1 MKITFTGDISLYNI
15 DAENFKYNDLCLQVL
30 NSSDLLIGNL
40 ECPITD
46 IKTNGKESPYPMS
59 ASNSALSIVD
69 FFDVFSLAN
78 NHIRDYASRGLQDTI
93 SELNKRNIRYFG
105 AGITYS
111 RALKPLIIR
120 KDKLKIAFI
129 GVSRFANISLHNG
142 GGTVRDG
149 DARLYNLIKELKEES
164 HFVIIYF
171 HWGYEYV
178 RIPSPRERRIA
189 HKCIDIGADL
199 IIGSHPHIY
208 QGIENYKDKI
218 IVYSLGNFIF
228 HSSVFNELAPI
239 PDDPSLKESFI
250 FSIDVKDDY
259 SYNYSINGY
268 RTTDNSVECY
278 NTIKNQ
284 TLVNDICKIS
294 KIFNESYYH
303 YLKAYYKQTYD
314 ISIQN
319 QKIRNNLKN
328 YKELSM
334 LEKVSIY
341 KNANFQDMK
350 NRISG
355 VLIKIFKYYI

>member
-15 DAENFKYNDLCLQVL
+15 DAENFKYNDLCLQIL
-30 NSSDLLIGNL
+30 NSSDLIIGNL

-46 IKTNGKESPYPMS
+46 HQIKDKESPYPMS
-59 ASNSALSIVD
+59 APDSALSIVD

-78 NHIRDYASRGLQDTI
+78 NHIRDYGSKGMQDTI
-93 SELNKRNIRYFG
+93 KELNKRNIQHFG

-120 KDKLKIAFI
+120 KAKFKIAFI
-129 GVSRFANISLHNG
+129 GVSRFANISLYNG
-142 GGTVRDG
+142 GGTVG
-149 DARLYNLIKELKEES
+149 DSDIRLYKLIKELKEEKY
-164 HFVIIYF
+164 FVIIYF

-189 HKCIDIGADL
+189 HKCINKGADL

-208 QGIENYKDKI
+208 QGIEKYKDKI

-228 HSSVFNELAPI
+228 HSSVFKDLAPVY
-239 PDDPSLKESFI
+239 DDSRLNESFI
-250 FSIDVKDDY
+250 FSIDLMDDC
-259 SYNYSINGY
+259 SYTYTISGY

-278 NTIKNQ
+278 DTKENQ
-284 TLVNDICKIS
+284 TLINDIYNIS
-294 KIFNESYYH
+294 KLFKESYYS
-303 YLKAYYKQTYD
+303 YLKAYYKQTYE

-328 YKELSM
+328 YEELNI
-334 LEKVSIY
+334 LEKISTY
-341 KNANFQDMK
+341 KNANLQDIK
-350 NRISG
+350 NRIG
-355 VLIKIFKYYI
+355 GLLIKIFKSYR